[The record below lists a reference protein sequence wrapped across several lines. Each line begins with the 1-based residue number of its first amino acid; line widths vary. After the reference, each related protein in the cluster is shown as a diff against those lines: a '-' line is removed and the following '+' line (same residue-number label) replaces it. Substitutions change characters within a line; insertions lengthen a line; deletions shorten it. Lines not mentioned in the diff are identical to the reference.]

1 MLEETEGEIKNEQ
14 SKDTGNIGYTK
25 DLYRN
30 LLFKSLGT
38 QDKTNKTKKHDTICD
53 GHHYTQTRT
62 KPNN

>member
-14 SKDTGNIGYTK
+14 SKDNGNIWYAK
-25 DLYRN
+25 DLHRN

-38 QDKTNKTKKHDTICD
+38 QDKTNKKHHTICD

-62 KPNN
+62 KPYN

>member
-38 QDKTNKTKKHDTICD
+38 QDNTNKKTKAKRNTSTENK
-53 GHHYTQTRT
+53 Y
-62 KPNN
+62 

>member
-38 QDKTNKTKKHDTICD
+38 QDNTNKKHHTISD
-53 GHHYTQTRT
+53 GHHYTQTKT